1 LNLTVEQLASILPNN
16 KEIKQWHDA
25 MLKVFPKYDITS
37 QKRIAS
43 FLTQTGHESLDYTV
57 LSENLNY
64 SAKGLNTVFPKY
76 FKNAGRDAN
85 DYARQPEKIAN
96 IVYANRMGNG
106 NTASGD
112 GWKYRGRGIIQ
123 LTGYDNYKS
132 FADYIGKSVDD
143 TISYI
148 QTKEGAVESAAW
160 FWNTRN
166 LNKVSDTGD
175 VTAVTKLIN
184 GGTHGLP
191 DRTKRYN
198 NAIRILNSDS
208 ITSPISPVI
217 EEVKV
222 KNKLPVVRL
231 GSSGEAVSKIQEYL
245 KIPVTGIFDQKTK
258 DSLVR
263 WQKFNGLVADGIA
276 GSNTYKKMNIS

>member
-1 LNLTVEQLASILPNN
+1 MNLTVEQLALILPNN
-16 KEIKQWHDA
+16 KEISQWHDA

-43 FLTQTGHESLDYTV
+43 FLAQTGHESLDYTI

-64 SAKGLNTVFPKY
+64 SSKGLNTVFPKY

-85 DYARQPEKIAN
+85 SYARQPEKIAN

-106 NTASGD
+106 NTESGD

-123 LTGYDNYKS
+123 LTGYDNYKA
-132 FADYIGKSVDD
+132 FADYIGKSVGE

-166 LNKVSDTGD
+166 LNKVSDSGD

-184 GGTHGLP
+184 GGTHGLE
-191 DRTKRYN
+191 DRVKRYN

-208 ITSPISPVI
+208 IPPTMQVSEDIKI
-217 EEVKV
+217 
-222 KNKLPVVRL
+222 KNKLPIVRL

-245 KIPVTGIFDQKTK
+245 KIPVTGVFDQKTK
-258 DSLVR
+258 DSLTR
-263 WQKFNGLVADGIA
+263 WQKFNGLTADGIA
-276 GSNTYKKMNIS
+276 GPNTYKKMNIS